1 MANQARNHLG
11 LGKSVAFVL
20 PTPVPTW
27 ITWFVRTGLWIL
39 NRFRDSEQK
48 KAKDLSFISFLH
60 WAIAKRRHFDVF
72 DDGRQLPNHL
82 AHDYNLF
89 LSTYNGPQAPYVEA
103 FTDVLGHAIDFVW
116 GFSVGYP
123 GSVPET
129 AYTRYIALN
138 QVDAD
143 HHYSAYPSASV
154 QDVRRC
160 LHLHKELEAFAANAR
175 DLSEEHFRQAFHR
188 LLLRVQNDL
197 GSVGPL
203 PFDTVTLRHR
213 DV

>member
-1 MANQARNHLG
+1 

-27 ITWFVRTGLWIL
+27 ATWFVRAGLSLL
-39 NRFRDSEQK
+39 NAHRDTEQIT
-48 KAKDLSFISFLH
+48 AKELSFISFLH
-60 WAIAKRRHFDVF
+60 WATVKRDQFRIFDEANQPLN
-72 DDGRQLPNHL
+72 RL

-89 LSTYNGPQAPYVEA
+89 LSTFDGQWAPYVEA

-116 GFSVGYP
+116 AFSVGYP
-123 GSVPET
+123 GSQPNA
-129 AYTRYIALN
+129 AYKRYIVLN

-154 QDVRRC
+154 TDVRRC
-160 LHLHKELEAFAANAR
+160 LHLQEELTAFAAEAR
-175 DLSEEHFRQAFHR
+175 DLSDENFKQAFHR

-197 GSVGPL
+197 GSIGPTPL
-203 PFDTVTLRHR
+203 EAGEER
-213 DV
+213 DDA

>member
-20 PTPVPTW
+20 PTPVPRW
-27 ITWFVRTGLWIL
+27 ISGFVRLGLYVL
-39 NRFRDSEQK
+39 NRFLDANQK
-48 KAKDLSFISFLH
+48 GAKELSFISFLH
-60 WAIAKRRHFDVF
+60 WAIVKREHFDAF
-72 DDGRQLPNHL
+72 GGDFQPPNRL
-82 AHDYNLF
+82 AHDHNLF
-89 LSTYNGPQAPYVEA
+89 LSTYDGPEAPYVQA

-129 AYTRYIALN
+129 AYTRYIELN

-154 QDVRRC
+154 LDVRRC
-160 LHLHKELEAFAANAR
+160 LHLHGELKAFAESAR
-175 DLSEEHFRQAFHR
+175 DLSDERFRQAFHR

-197 GSVGPL
+197 GSIGPL
-203 PFDTVTLRHR
+203 PFDPAP
-213 DV
+213 

>member
-11 LGKSVAFVL
+11 LGKSIAFVL
-20 PTPVPTW
+20 PTPVPRW
-27 ITWFVRTGLWIL
+27 ATWFVRTGLCIL
-39 NRFRDSEQK
+39 NRFRDTQQK
-48 KAKDLSFISFLH
+48 TAKELSFISFLH
-60 WAIAKRRHFDVF
+60 WAIVKRKHFDVF
-72 DDGRQLPNHL
+72 NSHQVPNRL

-89 LSTYNGPQAPYVEA
+89 LSTYGGPKAPYVEA

-143 HHYSAYPSASV
+143 HHYSAYPGASV
-154 QDVRRC
+154 LDVRRC
-160 LHLHKELEAFAANAR
+160 LHLHHELTAFAASTR
-175 DLSEEHFRQAFHR
+175 DLSEEHFRQAYHR

-197 GSVGPL
+197 GSVGAL
-203 PFDTVTLRHR
+203 PFNAARETTGDA
-213 DV
+213 

>member
-20 PTPVPTW
+20 PTPVPRW
-27 ITWFVRTGLWIL
+27 ASWLVRTGLCIL
-39 NRFRDSEQK
+39 NRFRDTEQAT
-48 KAKDLSFISFLH
+48 AKNLSFISFLH
-60 WAIAKRRHFDVF
+60 WAIVKRRHFDVF
-72 DDGRQLPNHL
+72 NDGGQLPNHL

-89 LSTYNGPQAPYVEA
+89 LSTYNGPQTPYVEA
-103 FTDVLGHAIDFVW
+103 FTDVLGHGIDFVW

-123 GSVPET
+123 GSIPET

-143 HHYSAYPSASV
+143 HNYSAYPSASV

-160 LHLHKELEAFAANAR
+160 LHLQKELKAFAESTR

-197 GSVGPL
+197 GSVGSL
-203 PFDTVTLRHR
+203 PFETTTLRHR